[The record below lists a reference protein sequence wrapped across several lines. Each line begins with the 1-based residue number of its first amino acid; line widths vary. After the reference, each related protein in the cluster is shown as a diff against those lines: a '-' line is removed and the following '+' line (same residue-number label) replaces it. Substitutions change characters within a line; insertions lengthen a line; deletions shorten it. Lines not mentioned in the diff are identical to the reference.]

1 METTMHLT
9 EEQQSIRDL
18 ARAIAEEKVKPV
30 RAKYDEENIFPWD
43 IVEELAKV
51 DLFRVFIPTAYDGL
65 VEDGLGITNMCIVT
79 EELSK
84 ACAGIA
90 LAFAGTAL
98 GTFPI
103 LLHGSEEQKRRYLPE
118 IAAGK
123 RLAAFGLTEPMAGSD
138 ASAQRTTARLE
149 GDQYVLNG
157 TKVFITNGGEADVY
171 TTVALTNPEKGARG
185 ASCFILEKGTPGFS
199 FGKKETK
206 MGIHASVTR
215 ELIFDGARVPRE
227 NLLGKEGLGFLV
239 AMKTF
244 DVSRPGVGAQALG
257 IAEGALEETLKYAHH
272 RHQFGQS
279 IVNFQGLQWMLA
291 DMATQIEAA
300 RALIYD
306 LAARIDRGET
316 KDIGHLSA
324 MCKVLASDVAMKV
337 TTDAV
342 QIFGGYGY
350 MTDYPVEKMMR
361 DAKIT
366 QIYEGTNQ
374 IQRNVIGSWL
384 VKEAARLAG

>member
-1 METTMHLT
+1 MPLT
-9 EEQQSIRDL
+9 EEQQTIRDL
-18 ARAIAEEKVKPV
+18 ARTIAEEKVKPI

-43 IVEELAKV
+43 IVEALAKV

-65 VEDGLGITNMCIVT
+65 VDEGYGITNMCLVT

-84 ACAGIA
+84 ACAGVA

-103 LLHGSEEQKRRYLPE
+103 LLHGSEEQKKKYLPV
-118 IAAGK
+118 IASGK
-123 RLAAFGLTEPMAGSD
+123 KLAAFGLTEPMAGSD
-138 ASAQRTTARLE
+138 ASAQRTTARRE
-149 GDQYVLNG
+149 GDEYVLNG
-157 TKVFITNGGEADVY
+157 TKVFITNGGEADIY

-185 ASCFILEKGTPGFS
+185 ASCFIIEKGTPGFT

-215 ELIFDGARVPRE
+215 ELIFDGARVPKE
-227 NLLGKEGLGFLV
+227 NLLGKEGMGFVV

-244 DVSRPGVGAQALG
+244 DISRPGVGAQALG
-257 IAEGALEETLKYAHH
+257 IAEGALEETLKYAHT

-279 IVNFQGLQWMLA
+279 IMNFQGLQWMLS
-291 DMATQIEAA
+291 DMAMQIEAA
-300 RALIYD
+300 KALIYS
-306 LAARIDRGET
+306 LAERIDRGDT

-324 MCKVLASDVAMKV
+324 MCKVMASDVAMKV